1 MKKLYETQSMLTEHR
16 AIVTGCFKDDTGIKI
31 TLDESIFFP
40 EGGGQYADKGVL
52 EIVKPGDASR
62 NTVVRLL
69 DGQEVKLANCS
80 FIGSDE
86 SAGADE
92 NVGTDGGRVVLYSV
106 DKEIEPGT
114 EVLCKLDW
122 SLRFSRMQQH
132 SGEHVLT
139 GLIHN
144 TYGYNNTS
152 FHLSDTEPVTVCFS
166 GPLTDEQIEAVEM
179 EANRAI
185 YENLPIVDT
194 YPTKEELAGLT
205 YRSKIE
211 IEGQVRIITV
221 GRKDRRIVDVC
232 ACCAP
237 HVPST
242 AYVGIIKVISSQSY
256 KGGTQLN
263 ILCGSRAFEYLRNEH
278 RMVCSLSHDFSTSI
292 ESLPVIFTSQR
303 DRLNEAEIALAG
315 IREKSYLEEIE
326 GLGEG
331 DAPVFFAE
339 DMSAHALKIC
349 YNALTKKFAKYC
361 GVFSGND
368 DEGYRFYAGN
378 PGLDSNILAR
388 LMREGLGAKGGGS
401 REMIQGKLTK
411 TKPEITEFFKKIV
424 S

>member
-1 MKKLYETQSMLTEHR
+1 MMKKLYETQSMLTEHR
-16 AIVTGCFKDDTGIKI
+16 AIVTGCYKDDTGVKI
-31 TLDESIFFP
+31 TLNESIFFP

-52 EIVKPGDASR
+52 EIVKSEDGSSK
-62 NTVVRLL
+62 TVVRLL

-86 SAGADE
+86 NIDA
-92 NVGTDGGRVVLYSV
+92 DGGRVVLYSV

-122 SLRFSRMQQH
+122 PLRFSRMQQH

-194 YPTKEELAGLT
+194 YPTKEELAGFT

-263 ILCGSRAFEYLRNEH
+263 ILCGSRAFTYLRDEH
-278 RMVCSLSHDFSTSI
+278 RMVCGLSHDFSTSI

-303 DRLNEAEIALAG
+303 DKLNEAEITLAG

-331 DAPVFFAE
+331 DAPVFFAY
-339 DMSAHALKIC
+339 DMSAHAMKIC
-349 YNALTKKFAKYC
+349 YNALTKKFAKFC
-361 GVFSGND
+361 GVFSGSD
-368 DEGYRFYAGN
+368 EEGYRFYAGN
-378 PGLDSNILAR
+378 PELDSNVLAR
-388 LMREGLGAKGGGS
+388 LMREGLEAKGGGS
-401 REMIQGKLTK
+401 KEMVQGKLQK
-411 TKPEITEFFKKIV
+411 TKAEITEFFRNTI
-424 S
+424 SL